1 MKRSTIVLALLL
13 STGCIP
19 VIAGALIVKSSK
31 SKGQKQEFMSQ
42 LQHTNMQREEKGL
55 QPLDWCS
62 EAYRFDK
69 GWAMND
75 SGCATRVAA
84 YEGGDNAALDGPSL
98 PAMRADSTAVS
109 DSAAKS

>member
-1 MKRSTIVLALLL
+1 MRRLALALAL
-13 STGCIP
+13 FLTTSCVP

-31 SKGQKQEFMSQ
+31 TRGQKQEFMSQ

-55 QPLDWCS
+55 RPLDWCS

-69 GWAMND
+69 SWAMND
-75 SGCATRVAA
+75 SACERRVTA
-84 YEGGDNAALDGPSL
+84 YEAGDTAALDGPSL
-98 PAMRADSTAVS
+98 PSMRTDSIAAP